1 MDLDRAV
8 RLRELWNGSF
18 GLNLIIRE
26 TSSPDNYVLCG
37 TKEQTPAT
45 ELMRL
50 QRLAVQAGLE
60 LIVWFDEFTID

>member
-18 GLNLIIRE
+18 GLNLIIKE

-37 TKEQTPAT
+37 TKEQTPVG
-45 ELMRL
+45 ELARL
-50 QRLAVQAGLE
+50 QRLAVQVGLE
-60 LIVWFDEFTID
+60 LTVWFDDFTID